1 MGPLRDNTVAM
12 KQQKG
17 QTLVEYILLLSVVVG
32 IVLTF
37 YRSKLF
43 QKYFGNKGMIGQ
55 TIKTR
60 TEFAYRH
67 GYMGTN
73 DPQPKGSREGSTH
86 PTYADPTGGSR
97 FFGPKDKYPQL

>member
-1 MGPLRDNTVAM
+1 M

-17 QTLVEYILLLSVVVG
+17 QTLVEYILLLSVVAM

-37 YRSKLF
+37 YKSKLF
-43 QKYFGNKGMIGQ
+43 QKYFGNRGMIGQ

-67 GYMGTN
+67 AYMGTE
-73 DPQPKGSREGSTH
+73 DPHPKNSREGATH
-86 PTYADPTGGSR
+86 PTYDDPAEGSR
-97 FFGPKDKYPQL
+97 FFGPVEPYPKQ

>member
-1 MGPLRDNTVAM
+1 MDSLRSDTVAM

-17 QTLVEYILLLSVVVG
+17 QTMVEYILLLSVVAG

-37 YRSKLF
+37 YRSNLF
-43 QKYFGNKGMIGQ
+43 QKYFGRQGLVGQ

-67 GYMGTN
+67 GYMGQEDTF
-73 DPQPKGSREGSTH
+73 PKGSRDGASH
-86 PTYADPTGGSR
+86 PTYADPAGGSR
-97 FFGPKDKYPQL
+97 FFGPKEKYP